1 MKFAEVLTSLDAFLW
16 GGMLAFLVLAF
27 GIFLTVKFKFIQG
40 KRLREAL
47 CLLFK
52 RPTSEVGEISPFAA
66 LCTTLSATI
75 GTGNIIGVA
84 TAIATGG
91 PGALLWMEL
100 SAFFGMAIKY
110 FEGYLAVK
118 YRKTENGRTR
128 GGPFYYIEKGMGK
141 AFLPLAYFFALSGLI
156 STLFGMGTLI
166 QSNSIADGLCSFFA
180 ESNNEDFI
188 HFENVSFSSVS
199 VLSALVV
206 ALLAG
211 VIISGGLKRIS
222 RISEFLVPAMT
233 FIYITACLVIIIGR
247 IEKLPSV
254 VYLVIKT
261 AFCPSAVFGAAS
273 GITVREALR
282 WGVSGGVFT
291 NEAGLGISAIADG
304 EAKCD
309 SSENQGLVSMTAV
322 FFDTTV
328 MCTLTGLAVLITDS
342 INIKETG
349 ALIAQNAFM
358 TGLPL
363 NEKISAFI
371 LTACLCFFA
380 FSTITGYC
388 HYGEE
393 CLLYITKG
401 KFTKLYRILYIAA
414 VFSGP
419 LLSVP
424 VVWTLARVLN
434 AMMALPNL
442 LALFY
447 LSMKEK

>member
-1 MKFAEVLTSLDAFLW
+1 MNFKELLTSLDAFLW
-16 GGMLAFLVLAF
+16 GGPLAFLVLAL
-27 GIFLTVKFKFIQG
+27 GVFLTVKFKFIQV

-47 CLLFK
+47 SLLFK

-84 TAIATGG
+84 TAIAAGG
-91 PGALLWMEL
+91 PGALFWMEL

-110 FEGYLAVK
+110 LEGTLAVK
-118 YRKTENGRTR
+118 YRITKNGRTR

-166 QSNSIADGLCSFFA
+166 QSNSIADGLCSFFS

-188 HFENVSFSSVS
+188 HFGNVSFSSVS
-199 VLSALVV
+199 VLTAMII
-206 ALLAG
+206 ALLSG
-211 VIISGGLKRIS
+211 MIICGGIKRIS
-222 RISEFLVPAMT
+222 RVSEILVPAMT
-233 FIYITACLVIIIGR
+233 FIYVSACLVIVIGR

-254 VYLVIKT
+254 VYLIIKT
-261 AFCPSAVFGAAS
+261 AFSPSAVLGAAS

-291 NEAGLGISAIADG
+291 NEAGLGISSIADG
-304 EAKCD
+304 EAKCE
-309 SSENQGLVSMTAV
+309 SCEKQGLLSMTAV

-342 INIKETG
+342 VSTKETG
-349 ALIAQNAFM
+349 SFIAQNAFV

-363 NEKISAFI
+363 KDEISAFI

-380 FSTITGYC
+380 FSTVTGYC

-401 KFTKLYRILYIAA
+401 RFVKLYRILYVAA

-419 LLSVP
+419 FFSVP

-434 AMMALPNL
+434 ALMALPNL
-442 LALFY
+442 FALFY
-447 LSMKEK
+447 LSVKEK